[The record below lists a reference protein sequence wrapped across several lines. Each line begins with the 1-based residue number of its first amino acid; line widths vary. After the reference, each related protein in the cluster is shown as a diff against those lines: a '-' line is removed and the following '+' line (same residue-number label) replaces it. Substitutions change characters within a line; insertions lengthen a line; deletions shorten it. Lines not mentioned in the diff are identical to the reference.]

1 MDHDESRD
9 FTVGHHAPPHLYL
22 RSDTTARSSGNAL
35 LPHPQPVPPSLLN
48 DATTPPPLCR
58 ATHPSTTSAVTVTG
72 PAHSRGRA
80 WSRDER
86 SADHSR
92 QSFGN
97 HLSSGGRPLG
107 GTNVNALPVEGA
119 RWLAKPHL
127 IYAMLGLIK
136 PSPSRYPPGPT
147 RRARLTSAI
156 LPCSAGD
163 HRPLRPQTPCRSPH
177 PPVVTDCATT
187 HPTPP
192 ATTSAPRRRAR
203 RSRHPSPPPPRP
215 SPPPIQG
222 APAAI
227 SPPRRPSTPRIWAKR
242 RG

>member
-1 MDHDESRD
+1 VTLLLGTTRPLISTSDPTPPPALSVTPCCLTHSR
-9 FTVGHHAPPHLYL
+9 
-22 RSDTTARSSGNAL
+22 
-35 LPHPQPVPPSLLN
+35 PPSLLN